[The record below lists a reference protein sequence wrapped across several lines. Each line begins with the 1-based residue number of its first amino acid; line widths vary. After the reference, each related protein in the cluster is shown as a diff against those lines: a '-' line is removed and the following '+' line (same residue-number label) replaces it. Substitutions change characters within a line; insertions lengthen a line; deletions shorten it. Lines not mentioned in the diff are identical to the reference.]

1 MQLDAAGNI
10 YLAGSFT
17 PASKSV
23 LGMTSAFV
31 AKVSADGSKLLYFT
45 ALGGSSTDAAFA
57 LAVGSDGSAY
67 VTGNTNSSDF
77 PVTAGA
83 LQSPYI
89 GGGQNQGFLAKVN
102 PAGSLAYATFIN
114 GTVSTQITGMALDG
128 SGDVFLTGIGGPGAP
143 LNGGQPAQGFI
154 LELNAG
160 LSKVLLSIYGYGGGR
175 IVLDSQGNIYVAGS
189 AQPAVTSYTTLE
201 LALPPLPAGAFQST
215 HAASFCYTLGSGPGG
230 PGGSYPCNYQYVA
243 KLDPTGAPLWA
254 TYVTGTYGAIVGGMA
269 VDSAG
274 NVIVAG
280 TTYSDDY
287 PVTPGAFQTAY
298 AAAAASLPVPAGS
311 TFSAPPPA
319 TGYVSKINAT
329 GTALIWSTYFGGS
342 YLDEITGM
350 AVGPTGE
357 IFVSGKAASSDLPA
371 VAGTPDSCRPSAS
384 QELGFVTRL
393 APDGTTAGPTQLV
406 QGAPDCSYFAC
417 STLLYDVV
425 PEYPSGWPLVLR
437 SDGTALLA
445 GTNGTVAA
453 ADFSSSSRLSCV
465 VDPADY
471 VQLSTVA
478 PGQLLTLFGTD
489 LAPTTPFIPPTG
501 VAASTASFGVYFN
514 GIPAPILYSAAQQ
527 VNVQVP
533 YEIAGQTSVQMQV
546 VDQRT
551 PLPTA
556 ETLTL
561 GVVERQAAVFLT
573 AAASGSLFPG
583 YTVCN
588 GAMALGSAAV
598 ALNADGS
605 LNDCNNPAAAG
616 SVVTILIDGLGPVT
630 PALVT
635 GTIAAAPPVFLTPGV
650 VVLDPDLGP
659 IPSTTLSVPGAIAG
673 VAQVQ
678 VQLPKGLALGPYAL
692 TPTLAG
698 IPLRERLIL
707 IWTRPD

>member
-23 LGMTSAFV
+23 LSMTSAFV

-67 VTGNTNSSDF
+67 VTGNTNSPDF

-83 LQSPYI
+83 LQPTYFE
-89 GGGQNQGFLAKVN
+89 GDQNQGFLAKVN
-102 PAGSLAYATFIN
+102 PAGSLAYSTFIN
-114 GTVSTQITGMALDG
+114 GTASTQITGIALDAA
-128 SGDVFLTGIGGPGAP
+128 GDVFLTGIGGPGYV
-143 LNGGQPAQGFI
+143 LSSDQPAEGFI

-175 IVLDSQGNIYVAGS
+175 IALDKQGNMFVAGS
-189 AQPAVTSYTTLE
+189 AQPTITFTATLE
-201 LALPPLPAGAFQST
+201 LTLPPLPIGAFQST
-215 HAASFCYTLGSGPGG
+215 HAARFCYTLGSGPS
-230 PGGSYPCNYQYVA
+230 PGGSYLCQYQYVA

-287 PVTPGAFQTAY
+287 PVTAGAFQTAY
-298 AAAAASLPVPAGS
+298 AAAAPPLPVPAGS

-319 TGYVSKINAT
+319 TGYVTKINASGT
-329 GTALIWSTYFGGS
+329 GLIWSTYFGGS
-342 YLDEITGM
+342 YADQITGM
-350 AVGPTGE
+350 AVSPAGE
-357 IFVSGKAASSDLPA
+357 IFLSGQAASSDLPA
-371 VAGTPDSCRPSAS
+371 VAGTADGCRPSAS

-393 APDGTTAGPTQLV
+393 ASDGTTAGPTQLV
-406 QGAPDCSYFAC
+406 QNAPACTYFAC
-417 STLLYDVV
+417 NALLYDVV
-425 PEYPSGWPLVLR
+425 PAYPSGWPLALR
-437 SDGTALLA
+437 SDGTLLLA

-489 LAPTTPFIPPTG
+489 LAPAAPFIPPTG

-514 GIPAPILYSAAQQ
+514 GIPAPILYSDAQQ

-533 YEIAGQTSVQMQV
+533 YEIAGQTTVQMQV
-546 VDQRT
+546 IDEQT
-551 PLPTA
+551 PLPVS

-561 GVVERQAAVFLT
+561 GVLQRQPAVFLT

-588 GAMALGSAAV
+588 GAMALGASAV

-605 LNDCNNPAAAG
+605 LNDCTNPAAAG
-616 SVVTILIDGLGPVT
+616 SIVTILIDGLGPVT
-630 PALVT
+630 PALGT
-635 GTIAAAPPVFLTPGV
+635 GTIAAAPPVSLTPGV
-650 VVLDPDLGP
+650 VLNPDLGS
-659 IPSTTLSVPGAIAG
+659 ILSTTLSVPGAIAG

-678 VQLPKGLALGPYAL
+678 FQLPKGLALGPYAV

-698 IPLRERLIL
+698 TPLRERLIL